1 MVFYLLKGT
10 QNQQQ
15 QQKPKSTSAPT
26 HHSTPLTS
34 GINYPVLDRKV
45 LFIINL
51 LTRDCISARK
61 LEDFLSLPTIA
72 S

>member
-1 MVFYLLKGT
+1 MVISLPKGS

-34 GINYPVLDRKV
+34 GITQFWIEIIFIHDKSLKIHKVLD
-45 LFIINL
+45 
-51 LTRDCISARK
+51 ISFTVR
-61 LEDFLSLPTIA
+61 LGM
-72 S
+72 